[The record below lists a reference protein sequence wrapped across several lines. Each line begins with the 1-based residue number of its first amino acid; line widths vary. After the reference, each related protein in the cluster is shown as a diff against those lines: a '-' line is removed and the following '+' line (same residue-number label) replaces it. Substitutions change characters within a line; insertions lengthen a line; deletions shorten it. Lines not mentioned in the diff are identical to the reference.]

1 MWLRFLFV
9 SLVAGPL
16 LAQPAPVQTLPDP
29 APAAASPALAPPTA
43 PDDGGFQAW
52 LAGYRA
58 AALARG
64 IDAATL
70 DSVLGG
76 LTPSARV
83 VELDRSQPDDSRV
96 TGRPALFADYFARRV
111 DAGRIAAGRSNAER
125 LSSPLAALQARTGV
139 PASIILGIW
148 GMESSFGRVQGEFD
162 VPRSLATLAADGR
175 RRALFTGELDAVLD
189 IVGRG
194 MATRDALK
202 GSWAGAMG
210 QPQFLPSSY
219 RDYAVDGDG
228 DGRAD
233 IWNSEADVTASI
245 ANFLQKHGWQPGL
258 AWGQPVV
265 LPPGFDRDRVRDL
278 VRPATCP
285 RVLEKH
291 SRWITIGEWQALG
304 LVSATPFPPADTLAT
319 LVEPDGPGNGAYL
332 TTGNYRALLAYNC
345 SNFYALSVALLGD
358 AIVGR

>member
-1 MWLRFLFV
+1 MWLRLALAVLFT
-9 SLVAGPL
+9 GPA
-16 LAQPAPVQTLPDP
+16 LAQPTPEPLPLTVPSPPP
-29 APAAASPALAPPTA
+29 APPVVAPE
-43 PDDGGFQAW
+43 DSGFQAW
-52 LAGYRA
+52 LAGYRS

-64 IDAATL
+64 VAPATL
-70 DSVLGG
+70 DAVIGG
-76 LTPSARV
+76 LTRSARV
-83 VELDRSQPDDSRV
+83 VELDRSQPDDSSV
-96 TGRPALFADYFARRV
+96 TGRVTLFSNYYSRRV
-111 DAGRIAAGRSNAER
+111 DAGRVAAGKYNAER
-125 LSSPLAALQARTGV
+125 LSGSLAALQAKTGV
-139 PASIILGIW
+139 PASIVLGIW
-148 GMESSFGRVQGEFD
+148 GMESSYGRVQGEFD

-194 MATRDALK
+194 MASRDALK

-233 IWNSEADVTASI
+233 IWNSEPDVTASI
-245 ANFLQKHGWQPGL
+245 ANFLQKHGWQAGL
-258 AWGQPVV
+258 IWGQPVV
-265 LPPGFDRDRVRDL
+265 LPPAFDRGRVRDL

-291 SRWITIGEWQALG
+291 SRWISIAEWKALG
-304 LVSATPFPPADTLAT
+304 VASATALPPDDTLAT